1 MPDQPNLRQRIATL
15 EARVMELEERLDS
28 VPGAPRGRRAEQ
40 QLLAEARAAQD
51 VLVHA
56 AASHEPEAL
65 SPRDRATQTNGISP
79 PLFAPSIPTTPAPR
93 HRSTSAALAPPS
105 RLDLERAIGGRIFAA
120 VGAIVVVV
128 GVGLFLQMAYRMG
141 WMNLIP
147 PAGKCLLGAVFG
159 GGLLIA
165 GELVRRRINAAA
177 SAGISA
183 AGLGTL
189 YASAW
194 AAWNLQLVPAAVAFI
209 MLALIAAVGFV
220 VAARARSATLAVL
233 ALIGGYLNPFVIGGG
248 GSELVMPTYLITLLA
263 AGLTLS
269 AWRAR
274 PFRILRSLIWW
285 GTLLVGTLWTMVQG
299 VDVPS
304 IAIVFLGLV
313 WAAMHA
319 ELAVSAG
326 AIGIVYPGARRGVG
340 SAGSWPTELSW
351 GRTRFIATSFTTT
364 IWTVALAAWLLRYG
378 TPLSDWLA
386 PAFAAA
392 LTIALASVLVGH
404 LQVLREWPRTD
415 LERLGAGLAMQG
427 GGLLIAAVALALS
440 GSAQVAAWLSLG
452 LAAHVAGRWIRSR
465 GLDLYGIVAL
475 SLGTARLLLIDAPY
489 LTTPAWSYELEGI
502 ILSTWMILM
511 VFAAAAW
518 AVTSGLILRGLPET
532 DVGGDDAVRR
542 GSWTPSELWRNLGTT
557 AAVLCPS
564 LLLWAMVHPGADA
577 GSVALIWLFVA
588 LGTLLVH
595 RLLAM
600 EALAAHAIVALG
612 LSGMIMA
619 AWLPN
624 GGPGWT
630 LASGAGL
637 VLSRWTMLML
647 MFAGGCA
654 IAAANVPSW
663 RQAVQMFAN
672 SPGHSIAAHH
682 VLSVLSAAGALA
694 AFWHPDVSA
703 ASLALLWLVIAMAI
717 LTLHR
722 PLPRIG
728 FDLFAISA
736 IGAAAIS
743 CAIAW
748 VPDWMTTPGIPLLH
762 GGFWSAMA
770 LLGAAAGW
778 IVWLRGA
785 PKRGSPGPTVP
796 DVIPA
801 VLATGGGLL
810 LASTSLEIARSATV
824 VTGDATAR
832 NAAVSI
838 WWGLFAVALLV
849 VGFYRQWAILRR
861 AGLALLTVA
870 TVKAVVIDMAEVPPM
885 WRVAS
890 FIALGLLMLG
900 VAAVYLRISAM
911 LEERPHRGS
920 TEVDGAEE
928 NEVSLPPA
936 K

>member
-1 MPDQPNLRQRIATL
+1 MPDQPNLRQRIAEL
-15 EARVMELEERLDS
+15 EARVTELEERLED

-40 QLLAEARAAQD
+40 QLLAEANAAQET
-51 VLVHA
+51 LVHA
-56 AASHEPEAL
+56 VASHVPEAI
-65 SPRDRATQTNGISP
+65 SRRGGAAHSTGISP
-79 PLFAPSIPTTPAPR
+79 PLFEPSIPSTPTPR
-93 HRSTSAALAPPS
+93 HRSASAAAAPSS

-120 VGAIVVVV
+120 AGAIVVVV

-147 PAGKCLLGAVFG
+147 PAGKCLLGAAFG
-159 GGLLIA
+159 GALLIA

-194 AAWNLQLVPAAVAFI
+194 AAWNLQLLPAAVAFI

-248 GSELVMPTYLITLLA
+248 GPELVMPTYLITLLA

-274 PFRILRSLIWW
+274 PFRILRSLVWW
-285 GTLLVGTLWTMVQG
+285 GTLLVGTLWTMGQG

-304 IAIVFLGLV
+304 IAIIFVGLV
-313 WAAMHA
+313 WTAMHA

-326 AIGIVYPGARRGVG
+326 AIGIVYPRARRGVG

-404 LQVLREWPRTD
+404 LRVLREWPRTD

-427 GGLLIAAVALALS
+427 GGLLIAAVSLALS

-465 GLDLYGIVAL
+465 GLDLYGIITL
-475 SLGTARLLLIDAPY
+475 SLGTARLILVDAPY
-489 LTTPAWSYELEGI
+489 LVTPAWTYQLEGI

-511 VFAAAAW
+511 VLAAAAW
-518 AVTSGLILRGLPET
+518 AVTSGLILRGPPEI
-532 DVGGDDAVRR
+532 DRDGAVAPSP
-542 GSWTPSELWRNLGTT
+542 GSAAPSQVWRNLGTV

-564 LLLWAMVHPGADA
+564 LLAWAMVNPDADP
-577 GSVALIWLFVA
+577 GSVALVWLIIAMGV
-588 LGTLLVH
+588 LWVH
-595 RLLAM
+595 RLLSMEVLAVQAM
-600 EALAAHAIVALG
+600 VVLG
-612 LSGMIMA
+612 LSGMIMV

-654 IAAANVPSW
+654 IAAARVPLW
-663 RQAVQMFAN
+663 RQAVEMLAN
-672 SPGHSIAAHH
+672 SPGQSIAAHH
-682 VLSVLSAAGALA
+682 VLAALSAAGVLA

-703 ASLALLWLVIAMAI
+703 ASLALLWLVISVSI
-717 LTLHR
+717 LALHR
-722 PLPRIG
+722 PLPRMG
-728 FDLFAISA
+728 FDLIAISA
-736 IGAAAIS
+736 MGAAAIS
-743 CAIAW
+743 WAIAW
-748 VPDWMTTPGIPLLH
+748 VPDWMTTPGVPLLH
-762 GGFWSAMA
+762 GGFLTSIAILA
-770 LLGAAAGW
+770 AAAGW
-778 IVWLRGA
+778 ILWLRGA

-796 DVIPA
+796 EVIPV
-801 VLATGGGLL
+801 VLATGGVLL
-810 LASTSLEIARSATV
+810 LAATSLEIARSATV

-849 VGFYRQWAILRR
+849 VGFFRKWAMLRR

-870 TVKAVVIDMAEVPPM
+870 TVKAVVIDMAAVPPI

-911 LEERPHRGS
+911 LEERPPTRS
-920 TEVDGAEE
+920 GAEDE
-928 NEVSLPPA
+928 GADLRGA
-936 K
+936 D